1 MVSERCGPEELLPSC
16 PAVLTFWELTSPVSL
31 LSEASLLRV
40 TSHQSHIS
48 SVQVCVWRRGRGWG
62 GGAGRRGGRGSGSK
76 EASLINSSLGLL
88 VNCPLPVVSIV
99 QGNLN
104 SDTVEFEAG
113 LSWNEI
119 LHLSGPLSLDTG
131 DRNYSGVLL

>member
-1 MVSERCGPEELLPSC
+1 MCGG
-16 PAVLTFWELTSPVSL
+16 
-31 LSEASLLRV
+31 
-40 TSHQSHIS
+40 Q
-48 SVQVCVWRRGRGWG
+48 WG
-62 GGAGRRGGRGSGSK
+62 GGSRGSGSK
-76 EASLINSSLGLL
+76 EASLINSSLGFL
-88 VNCPLPVVSIV
+88 VNFPLPVVSIV